1 MISGDWRWI
10 QASALHWPHRPEF
23 HFWAFDLQ
31 WWWIGIFDQSMTT
44 HDAFGM
50 AQWQWLKKMWINLH
64 MGMTDDCQAE
74 RNALRRIWPELIAL
88 LCHFHILQVAT
99 HFDYGPDLH
108 SLLLDLK
115 DFPFRWT

>member
-64 MGMTDDCQAE
+64 MGLFFQEDIGNEFM
-74 RNALRRIWPELIAL
+74 
-88 LCHFHILQVAT
+88 
-99 HFDYGPDLH
+99 
-108 SLLLDLK
+108 S
-115 DFPFRWT
+115 